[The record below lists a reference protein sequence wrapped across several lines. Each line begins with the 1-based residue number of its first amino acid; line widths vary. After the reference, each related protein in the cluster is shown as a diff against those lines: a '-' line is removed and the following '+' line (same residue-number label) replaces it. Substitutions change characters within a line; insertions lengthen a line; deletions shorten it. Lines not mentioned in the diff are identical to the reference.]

1 MFMVSSSSNLI
12 NNLSEGIQKTKC
24 KLGQDYGKCQT
35 CRIKC
40 KYCGCFLEYANF
52 KDNLI
57 DYQFLCCNKIINKS
71 LIEN

>member
-24 KLGQDYGKCQT
+24 KLGQDYEKCQT
-35 CRIKC
+35 CRIKS

-57 DYQFLCCNKIINKS
+57 DYQLLCCNKIINKS